1 MDQYYRNI
9 LAYQSK
15 VLGYIDD
22 HNHPAA
28 QVLKQEVQRLEDDV
42 QVRKSMHSIDDQLK
56 RVIRAVEHA
65 GSSKAV
71 SHHHTMELARL
82 AEHFREQLRK
92 IK

>member
-15 VLGYIDD
+15 MLGYIDD
-22 HNHPAA
+22 HSSPAA
-28 QVLKQEVQRLEDDV
+28 QALKQEVQRLEDDV
-42 QVRKSMHSIDDQLK
+42 QVRKNPHSIDDQLK
-56 RVIRAVEHA
+56 RVIHAVEHA
-65 GSSKAV
+65 GRSQAV
-71 SHHHTMELARL
+71 SHHHTQELARL